1 MKKVF
6 VLSLVFILSMVF
18 ATAALADTPAP
29 GGPFSSAFNVQNVG
43 TADTT
48 CSFTMY
54 KSDGTTEFTS
64 TPKLVT
70 VGSVYNVYVP
80 NDTTAASGQYSVV
93 VACDG
98 PVAAVVNSSDT
109 DSGASYSGINEPAQK
124 WYAPGIYDNFYTY
137 YSNVVV
143 QNATAGTVDVT
154 LNIYKPGQAAAVY
167 TKTETAV
174 PAYASVSFEQE
185 GLAELVN
192 NQFYSAV
199 IEATGDVAAI
209 VNIYGSGATAP
220 EFYSYNCFKA
230 GSTTAYAP
238 LIMSDYYTYD
248 TSLVIQNIDT
258 AAATVTVTYTNGY
271 TKNYTILPGA
281 AESIYTPT
289 EAGIPSGNT
298 LYGAT
303 VVSTNAMDIVVLVNQ
318 SNPNRRAASYTGFAA
333 GSKEVRAPIVEKN
346 YYTYNS
352 SVTCQNVGAAAATM
366 TIAYAGVTGST
377 VSPAAVV
384 VGGTYLFYQPGDPIL
399 ATVPNNWLSSA
410 VITSA
415 EDIVCVINQDVKGEL
430 AGNIQD
436 SLYSYN
442 GVAP

>member
-6 VLSLVFILSMVF
+6 VLSLVFILSLVF

-43 TADTT
+43 TAATT

-54 KSDGTTEFTS
+54 KADGTTEYTS
-64 TPKLVT
+64 TPTSVA
-70 VGSVYNVYVP
+70 VGSVYKVYVP

-154 LNIYKPGQAAAVY
+154 LKIYQPGVAAPVY
-167 TKTETAV
+167 TNTKTGV
-174 PAYASVSFEQE
+174 PAYASVSWEQE
-185 GLAELVN
+185 DLAELVN

-230 GSTTAYAP
+230 GSTKAYAP
-238 LIMSDYYTYD
+238 LVMNDFYGYD
-248 TSLVIQNIDT
+248 TSVVTQNIDT
-258 AAATVTVTYTNGY
+258 AAATVTYTYSNGHTDTYT
-271 TKNYTILPGA
+271 IQPGA
-281 AESIYTPT
+281 AESVYTPHVT
-289 EAGIPSGNT
+289 GVPAGNT
-298 LYGAT
+298 LYGVT
-303 VVSTNAMDIVVLVNQ
+303 VESTNAMDIVVLVNQ
-318 SNPNRRAASYTGFAA
+318 SNAYRRAASYTGFAT

-352 SVTCQNVGAAAATM
+352 SMTCQNVGTAAATQ
-366 TIAYAGVTGST
+366 TIAYAGVTGT
-377 VSPAAVV
+377 TTSPSIP
-384 VGGTYLFYQPGDPIL
+384 VGGNHLFYQPGDPIL
-399 ATVPNNWLSSA
+399 ATVPNNWISSA
-410 VITSA
+410 TVTSA
-415 EDIVCVINQDVKGEL
+415 QDIVCVVNQDVKPEL
-430 AGNIQD
+430 AANIQD